1 MLVFG
6 RVLILLVKPSYS
18 GTKKTDTSR
27 IHRQSEHEEF
37 HDNQPSEW
45 LKSPKGWVVGWEEGL
60 HPSEPMAG
68 KDLCIFTLPSRVFY
82 HNIPPKAKWQKSWI
96 QKCLFGEK
104 ILLVFWEGQIPAPHW
119 DASGSVDRLCSW
131 FLVVSSIVF
140 LLKQKLQPIP
150 TFSKSFWWQKNTS
163 RNCDPK
169 MAITKK
175 CPGLIQE
182 KIWLVVVVIP
192 LMWNESPVA
201 HDFSIFWPL
210 TGIQI
215 DEQKWDLPPSS
226 NRKKLGIWKNVG
238 PFFPAS
244 HISFFFFGG
253 VRFLLQKDL
262 ERWDVSIILLL
273 FQMCPIFPCF
283 RAFESSWVF
292 Q

>member
-18 GTKKTDTSR
+18 GAKKTDTSR

-140 LLKQKLQPIP
+140 FKQKLQPIP

-163 RNCDPK
+163 RNCDLP

-192 LMWNESPVA
+192 LMWNESPVVWFFDILA
-201 HDFSIFWPL
+201 INWDPNRWTKMGSSSIF
-210 TGIQI
+210 
-215 DEQKWDLPPSS
+215 
-226 NRKKLGIWKNVG
+226 
-238 PFFPAS
+238 
-244 HISFFFFGG
+244 
-253 VRFLLQKDL
+253 
-262 ERWDVSIILLL
+262 
-273 FQMCPIFPCF
+273 
-283 RAFESSWVF
+283 
-292 Q
+292 